1 MNRNYNL
8 TIPWAGW
15 KITGELG
22 RGTYGAVFEIEREIL
37 GTTEKSAMKVVYIPS
52 DDAMLDS
59 ILFSANYDQATA
71 QKSLQKELM
80 RAQQEY
86 VMMNRLKGITNI
98 VSCEDFAYQERE
110 DGVGYI
116 VFIRMELLKS
126 LQKET
131 REKRRRSEF
140 FTRDEVIRIG
150 RDVSRALDVCEQRG
164 LIHRDIKPSNILVS
178 EYGDYKIGDFGT
190 ARGLDHTMQATYAGT
205 QSFMAPEVYRR
216 EPYGKTVDIY
226 SLGLVMYWLMNRYHM
241 PFVPLDTVPGSE
253 ELQIA
258 ETRRVQGE
266 QLPPPCDAGSE
277 LSQIILK
284 ACEPDSTRRYHS
296 ASEMYHDL
304 TDLSEGRYTTDRGE
318 VHNFNIESYSSHSR
332 PAVSEPV
339 FVPEPDDTFDD
350 EQPTVAMTVPAEI
363 NATYTVP
370 ESYYPLDII
379 INTVTAYIEA
389 LDRGDAEPMRVFGDV
404 DTAGTDNN
412 AAVQWIINS
421 FKGKSEYNRI
431 KGAQIYTL
439 AEKLENVYGKLEEAL
454 ELYRI
459 ASAAGCREASAK
471 SLRLAMTVQNSS
483 SKAGG
488 VKPDKSVNKI
498 IKAEELKT
506 LLSVYAVCRNKN
518 PAHVKKVTGK
528 IFREVIRSGLIPV
541 YTSESPGLEKNP
553 ELITDMPDPLGWVH
567 NTDIKGYY
575 MVDSAGMDQLLKAL
589 FHLDMYLYRDPDD
602 GVFYRYGDKTYV
614 FERVSDDTVYPKIN
628 ITHYSSG
635 LLSSEVTFAAV
646 YGHENYQV
654 FKAKITMRNNNWGIL
669 SCSDV

>member
-1 MNRNYNL
+1 MERSYNI
-8 TIPWAGW
+8 TIPWQGW

-22 RGTYGAVFEIEREIL
+22 RGTFGAVFEIERDIL
-37 GTTEKSAMKVVYIPS
+37 GTTEKAAMKVIYIPS
-52 DDAMLDS
+52 DEAMMDS

-71 QKSLQKELM
+71 QKSLQKELKK
-80 RAQQEY
+80 AQQEY

-304 TDLSEGRYTTDRGE
+304 TDLSEGR
-318 VHNFNIESYSSHSR
+318 FIAESTEADGRVFTVASSALDDKS
-332 PAVSEPV
+332 APV
-339 FVPEPDDTFDD
+339 FVPETDDAFDGD
-350 EQPTVAMTVPAEI
+350 EPTLPLIAINDRTVEETVAAPAPVPDPETSETDKASLREHI
-363 NATYTVP
+363 AQDRNTKHIFNAFSKNV
-370 ESYYPLDII
+370 
-379 INTVTAYIEA
+379 
-389 LDRGDAEPMRVFGDV
+389 
-404 DTAGTDNN
+404 
-412 AAVQWIINS
+412 
-421 FKGKSEYNRI
+421 SEYIGWLKHGNPDPEFDTDD
-431 KGAQIYTL
+431 QHVE
-439 AEKLENVYGKLEEAL
+439 EKNEAANSEDAVL
-454 ELYRI
+454 NSI
-459 ASAAGCREASAK
+459 AVDRSVEHIA
-471 SLRLAMTVQNSS
+471 
-483 SKAGG
+483 
-488 VKPDKSVNKI
+488 KPDQL
-498 IKAEELKT
+498 IKLF
-506 LLSVYAVCRNKN
+506 SVYAACRNEDRSD
-518 PAHVKKVTGK
+518 PKKVKG
-528 IFREVIRSGLIPV
+528 IVFREVIRSGMISDYPEITK
-541 YTSESPGLEKNP
+541 YYQDSPA
-553 ELITDMPDPLGWVH
+553 LITDSPDPQGWI
-567 NTDIKGYY
+567 NEPGIKGYY
-575 MVDSAGMDQLLKAL
+575 AVRSMDMDFILKNM
-589 FHLDMYLYRDPDD
+589 FHLDLYIYREPEE
-602 GVFYRYGDKTYV
+602 GVFYRSGDYYYI
-614 FERVSDDTVYPKIN
+614 FEPDTDDTVHPQVILTKYL
-628 ITHYSSG
+628 SG
-635 LLSSEVTFAAV
+635 LFSHDVIFAAV
-646 YGHENYQV
+646 SGRDKTDRYIARIIWHDLRWEMLYCN
-654 FKAKITMRNNNWGIL
+654 
-669 SCSDV
+669 DVQ